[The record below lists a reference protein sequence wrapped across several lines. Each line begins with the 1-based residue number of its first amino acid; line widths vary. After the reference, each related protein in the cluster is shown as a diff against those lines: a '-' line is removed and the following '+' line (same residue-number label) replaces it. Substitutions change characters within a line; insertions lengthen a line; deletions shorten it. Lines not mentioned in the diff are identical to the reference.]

1 MSSHVSSFIDGAI
14 LKKIFAV
21 IFALPNKPFW
31 AFEWRAAY
39 LRLFSPICVKKALP
53 RAKRWLGLIEL
64 GRGCRGVN
72 KMCFFAVY
80 LPVYIENALPN
91 YICTFL
97 WSPWPDAD
105 APAKARGGG
114 DDSAICVLRQT
125 MTRIQLAIHYYWK
138 TASHLC
144 DDMQIQIHPFLV
156 YRWLYLEILDRHFP
170 TYS

>member
-1 MSSHVSSFIDGAI
+1 MSSHVRSFIDGAI

-72 KMCFFAVY
+72 KMCFSQFIFQFILKMRFLIIFAPFFDLRDLAQMHQQRREEEGMIAQYVF
-80 LPVYIENALPN
+80 
-91 YICTFL
+91 C
-97 WSPWPDAD
+97 
-105 APAKARGGG
+105 AKQWREY
-114 DDSAICVLRQT
+114 SSRFTIT
-125 MTRIQLAIHYYWK
+125 
-138 TASHLC
+138 
-144 DDMQIQIHPFLV
+144 
-156 YRWLYLEILDRHFP
+156 EIRPLIFVMIFK
-170 TYS
+170 YNLF